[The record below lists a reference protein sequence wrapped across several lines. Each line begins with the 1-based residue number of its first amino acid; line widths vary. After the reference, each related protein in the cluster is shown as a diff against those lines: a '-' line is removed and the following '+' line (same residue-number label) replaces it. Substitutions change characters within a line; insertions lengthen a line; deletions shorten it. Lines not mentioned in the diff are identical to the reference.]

1 MEARLKGKGHDLL
14 GVVGSGS
21 ENEGKK
27 KKSLEWDLNEWRWD
41 GDLFT
46 ATPLVIS
53 ERSECLSKHLFPV
66 APDNARTRDLATCG
80 LYAGEEVAPGNDS
93 GERVVEKRRKI
104 PVVEER
110 DSGEEGGCFDL
121 NLGGQPC
128 PETDVD
134 MKGRKKVK
142 YSGSAVNCP
151 GCQVQGCEADLNNAR
166 NYHRRHKVCEMHSK
180 ASEALVRNV
189 LQRFCQQCS
198 RFHLLEEFDEGKRSC
213 RRRLAGHNKRRRKA
227 DPDAPAPSGPVPDE
241 KNSSFL
247 LISLLRM
254 LSNIHLSSLDQTRGQ
269 DLLSHLL
276 RNLAD
281 AVNGQNPSGMLQ
293 ETTNVG
299 PLLGNQE
306 KINGA
311 MQNESGEQHV
321 MQVAT
326 NAIQEALNID
336 NPGGINL
343 KNIDLNCICDDD
355 MEGIIEVSGRC
366 SVHEGSKYNHHCTLL
381 EGKQDVLKSSPPRPP
396 SNSSSGHSPSSS
408 SGEDQSRTD
417 RIVFKLFGKDPNDL
431 PTVLR
436 SQILQWLSHSPTEM
450 ESYIKPG
457 CIVLTIYLRLKNSMW
472 EELSHDLGTSLSKLL
487 DLSSDPFW
495 RSGWIYTR
503 LQDFAS
509 FIHDGSVVL
518 EAPLLLKHRSCRITS
533 ISPIAITFST
543 SAQFSVK
550 GYNLVMPKSKLFC
563 VLEGKYLVQEDV
575 SDLVGGVETG
585 VELDVLQSLNF
596 QCSVPKTCGRGFIEV
611 EDYSL
616 TNSFFPF
623 IVAEEDVCLEIRTL
637 ESSLDAF
644 ESSLDVTYETRNV
657 AIEFLH
663 EFGWLLHQSHLTARL
678 KSDNHTVPKFPFGRF
693 RWLVEFSME
702 NDWCAVVKKLLGIV
716 CDGVIDA
723 DGCTS
728 LDAALSRLGLL
739 HVAVR
744 RNSRPMVEL
753 LLRYTPKEH
762 VDDAES
768 DLQLHSYESQN
779 NFLFKPDAVDVGGLT
794 PLHIAASMSGSE
806 HVLDALTDDPLSIG
820 VEVWK
825 TARDSSG
832 LTPNDYASLRGY
844 YSYIRLVQRKVH
856 GKFCSREEHVI
867 VDVPYRSKPKPSDEL
882 GPTKSFGLED
892 RSTRQKSLQAD
903 CKLCDRKLAWRLT
916 RTSQI
921 ARPAMVCMVA
931 VATICVCAA
940 LLFKSSPNVVYCFRP
955 FVWEKLPY
963 GAS

>member
-1 MEARLKGKGHDLL
+1 MEARLKGKGHDLR
-14 GVVGSGS
+14 GAVGSGS
-21 ENEGKK
+21 ENEGEK

-46 ATPLVIS
+46 ATPVISS
-53 ERSECLSKHLFPV
+53 ERSECLGKQLFPV
-66 APDNARTRDLATCG
+66 VPDNARTRDLATCE
-80 LYAGEEVAPGNDS
+80 LYSGEEVAPGNER
-93 GERVVEKRRKI
+93 GERVVEKRIRI
-104 PVVEER
+104 PVMEER
-110 DSGEEGGCFDL
+110 DSGEEGGFDL
-121 NLGGQPC
+121 NLGGQSC
-128 PETDVD
+128 LESDAD
-134 MKGRKKVK
+134 IKGRKKVK
-142 YSGSAVNCP
+142 YLGGGVNCP
-151 GCQVQGCEADLNNAR
+151 GCQVQGCEADLSNAR
-166 NYHRRHKVCEMHSK
+166 DYHRRHKVCEMHSK
-180 ASEALVRNV
+180 ASEAPVRNV

-227 DPDAPAPSGPVPDE
+227 HPNAPASSGPAPDE
-241 KNSSFL
+241 KSSSFL

-281 AVNGQNPSGMLQ
+281 AVNGQNTSRMLQ

-299 PLLGNQE
+299 PSLGNRD
-306 KINGA
+306 KIKGV
-311 MQNESGEQHV
+311 MQIESREQHI

-326 NAIQEALNID
+326 DCIQEALNIN
-336 NPGGINL
+336 NPAGINL

-366 SVHEGSKYNHHCTLL
+366 NVHEGSKYNHHCTLS
-381 EGKQDVLKSSPPRPP
+381 EEKQDVLKSSPPRPP
-396 SNSSSGHSPSSS
+396 SNPSFGHSPSSS

-457 CIVLTIYLRLKNSMW
+457 CIVLTIYLRLRNSMW
-472 EELSHDLGTSLSKLL
+472 EELCHDLGTSLSKLL

-495 RSGWIYTR
+495 RSGWIFMR

-509 FIHDGSVVL
+509 FIYDGSIIL
-518 EAPLLLKHRSCRITS
+518 ETPLPLEHHSCRITS
-533 ISPIAITFST
+533 ISPIAIAFST
-543 SAQFSVK
+543 SARFSVK

-563 VLEGKYLVQEDV
+563 ALEGKYLVQADV

-585 VELDVLQSLNF
+585 AERDVLQSLSF
-596 QCSVPKTCGRGFIEV
+596 QCSVPGTCGRGFIEV
-611 EDYSL
+611 EDFSL

-623 IVAEEDVCLEIRTL
+623 IVAEEDVCSEIRTL
-637 ESSLDAF
+637 ESYLDAF
-644 ESSLDVTYETRNV
+644 ESSLDVTYEARNV
-657 AIEFLH
+657 AIGFLH
-663 EFGWLLHQSHLTARL
+663 EVGWLLHHSHLTARL

-702 NDWCAVVKKLLGIV
+702 NDWCAVVKKLLGIM
-716 CDGVIDA
+716 CDGVIDT
-723 DGCTS
+723 DGCPS
-728 LDAALSRLGLL
+728 IDAALSRLGLL

-744 RNSRPMVEL
+744 RNCRPMVEL
-753 LLRYTPKEH
+753 LLRYIPKER
-762 VDDAES
+762 VDDAKL
-768 DLQLHSYESQN
+768 DPQWHSYESQN
-779 NFLFKPDAVDVGGLT
+779 GFLFKPNAVDIGGLT
-794 PLHIAASMSGSE
+794 PVHIAAGMSGSE
-806 HVLDALTDDPLSIG
+806 HVLDSLTDDPLSIG
-820 VEVWK
+820 IEVWK
-825 TARDSSG
+825 TAQDSSG
-832 LTPNDYASLRGY
+832 LTPNDYASVRGF
-844 YSYIRLVQRKVH
+844 YSYIRLVQSKVP
-856 GKFCSREEHVI
+856 GKCGSGEEHVI
-867 VDVPYRSKPKPSDEL
+867 VDVPSRSKPKPSDEL
-882 GPTKSFGLED
+882 GPTKTFGLEL

-903 CKLCDRKLAWRLT
+903 CKLCDRKLACRVT
-916 RTSQI
+916 RMSQI

-940 LLFKSSPNVVYCFRP
+940 LLFKSSPNVIYCFRP